1 MKVKAMRGTKD
12 IFAGDAKKYNHIVSL
27 ASDFFEKYGLNRIIT
42 PIFEETALFKRGIG
56 EGTDIVDKEMYTFED
71 KGGRS
76 CTLRPEGTASV
87 VRAYLEHKIYGS
99 EDLTKWYY
107 HGPMFRYER
116 PQAGRY
122 REFNQIGVEI
132 LGKKDPIVD
141 AEIIAMAY
149 SFLEKLNLEDLELQ
163 INTIGGSDTRKKFRG
178 ALITYLSDK
187 KSELCAD
194 CQNRYEKNP
203 LRVLDCKVDTNSQL
217 IKNAPTLIDYLS
229 DEESKHFEEVKKY
242 LELFGIKYK
251 INNKLVR
258 GLDYY
263 SNTVFEIVTNK
274 LGAQGTVLAGGRY
287 DNLIEQIG
295 GKSTPAFGFAAGV
308 ERLMLLISENF
319 ESSNGIKLSLLW
331 LGAECKEK
339 AFFLAQNLRKEG
351 IKVDIEYENKS
362 LKAQMK
368 KADKSNSDYVLI
380 IGEDELKDNN
390 VILKNLKSKEQ
401 EKCNLNDI
409 VERLKNEK
417 DVL

>member
-1 MKVKAMRGTKD
+1 MKLKAMRGTKD
-12 IFAGDAKKYNHIVSL
+12 IFAEDSKKYNHIVGVAGEL
-27 ASDFFEKYGLNRIIT
+27 FEKYGLNRIIT
-42 PIFEETALFKRGIG
+42 PIFEETSLFKRGIG

-132 LGKKDPIVD
+132 LGKKDPVVD

-149 SFLEKLNLEDLELQ
+149 KFLEKLKVEDLEVE
-163 INTIGGSDTRKKFRG
+163 INTIGGNESRTKFRQ
-178 ALITYLSDK
+178 ALVEYLKDK
-187 KSELCAD
+187 KDNLCTD

-203 LRVLDCKVDTNSQL
+203 LRVLDCKVDTNGE
-217 IKNAPTLIDYLS
+217 IVRNAPILMDYLNQ
-229 DEESKHFEEVKKY
+229 EELKHFEEVKKY
-242 LELFGIKYK
+242 LNLFNVKYRV
-251 INNKLVR
+251 NNKLVR

-274 LGAQGTVLAGGRY
+274 LGSQGTVLAGGRY
-287 DNLIEQIG
+287 DNLVEQIG
-295 GKSTPAFGFAAGV
+295 GKTTPAFGFAAGV
-308 ERLMLLISENF
+308 ERLMLLLNDEFEN
-319 ESSNGIKLSLLW
+319 SRGIKLNLIW
-331 LGAECKEK
+331 LGDMCKEI
-339 AFFLAQNLRKEG
+339 AFLLAQNLRLEG
-351 IKVDIEYENKS
+351 IQVDIEYENKS

-368 KADKSNSDYVLI
+368 KADKNNSDFAII
-380 IGEDELKDNN
+380 IGEDEFKNNKLILKD
-390 VILKNLKSKEQ
+390 LKNKTQ
-401 EKCNLNDI
+401 EEYKINDI
-409 VERLKNEK
+409 VERLKGE
-417 DVL
+417 